1 MTIHNG
7 KPHRMIRTLGLMAV
21 AALALAGCSSEKSNV
36 SAPENPVAAV
46 PPPAGKVWSDVVVAT
61 PEGGFRMGN
70 PDAAVKLVEYAS
82 YTCPHCKVFEETGAA
97 PLVEKYVKTGKVSWE
112 YRSLLLH
119 APDAPLTLLMN
130 CRGAQPFFALK
141 GQVFAAQEEML
152 NKLTSMTPAEQ
163 QALQSGAP
171 ADQFK
176 TMADKAGMYSFFGA
190 RGLPRT
196 QAQACLSDQKALDT
210 LTANQ
215 QRAGE
220 LGVNSTPSF
229 IINDQLQANV
239 AGWDAL
245 DPLLRQAVGG

>member
-1 MTIHNG
+1 
-7 KPHRMIRTLGLMAV
+7 MIRTLGLIAV
-21 AALALAGCSSEKSNV
+21 AALALAACSEEKSGV
-36 SAPENPVAAV
+36 TAPSTPVAAV
-46 PPPAGKVWSDVVVAT
+46 PAPAGKAWNEVVSMT
-61 PEGGFRMGN
+61 PEGGVRMGN

-97 PLVEKYVKTGKVSWE
+97 PLVEKYVKSGRVSWE

-130 CRGAQPFFALK
+130 CRGAAPFFALK

-152 NKLTSMTPAEQ
+152 DKLTSMSPAEQ

-176 TMADKAGMYSFFGA
+176 MMADKAGMYGFFGA
-190 RGLPRT
+190 RGLPRA
-196 QAQACLSDQKALDT
+196 QAQACLSDQKALDA

-229 IINDQLQANV
+229 IINGQIQANV

-245 DPLLRQAVGG
+245 EPLLEQAVGS